1 MSRTIRC
8 IGLVLALSSLML
20 SSAALR
26 APAQDKDKDKDK
38 PAPPKAAEKPGV
50 QNVPKLPPAPPPAQ
64 KATPRPIGGPAPATK
79 TADPRFT
86 DDVTIPTDRESKR
99 LIQAAQDYIKKKE
112 WQVVCESLQSLLDGK
127 EDSFLEVTTN
137 DADGKPVTRRVSVR
151 AEASRLIG
159 ELPADG
165 LEFYQVRYG
174 PAAESR
180 LKEAIEKN
188 DPAILADVALKHLHT
203 KAGLEA
209 ANLLGTYHLDRGNY
223 LMSALCF
230 ERLLG
235 RPDADKLS
243 FKVLFKAALAYR
255 RAGDTDNAD
264 KLWKKMADRAARAE
278 LVLGKT
284 KVTVNQLRA
293 EYDRAAGLL
302 LQAGQHDWPMFRGN
316 ASRSAR
322 GIGGT
327 AYLEPRW
334 QASMLP
340 LDEPGQVDAS
350 NWIRQAL
357 AVAFQA
363 LDNKPVLPTFFP
375 IAANGKL
382 IYRTYDGVYAVSLK
396 DTDTPD
402 GKVKPGELLWATTA
416 QGGLHAMANRAD
428 KKAVVDLWFNAY
440 YRNQAQGY
448 GPPGVLFENS
458 TIGALSHDNQ
468 RVYFVDDLSI
478 PPHPYN
484 FNQQNFGGSTNL
496 GAFSDEVQFSRLTA
510 VDLETGKLRWTIGG
524 RGSSQAL
531 APVMPRGRIVNGAP
545 APVAPPPE
553 ADDKRDTLNSA
564 ADLTDT
570 FFLGPPLPLS
580 GKLYQL
586 AEKNTE
592 LKLICLDPNK
602 LDPQNL
608 PEIVWQQSLG
618 TANRRLP
625 QDSLRRLQA
634 AHLAYGD
641 GILVCPT
648 NAGVLL
654 GVDLLTHSL
663 VWAHSYRDSGAQGSG
678 EDMPGLPP
686 GFNPRGGRGIR
697 NSYMGVPAQERWRT
711 AAPIIHSGRVIFTA
725 PDSMAVHCL
734 NLRDGHLLWTHKRQ
748 EDDLY
753 LAGVF
758 GERAVIVGK
767 TQVRALNPLDGKV
780 LWDKV
785 PTGSL
790 PTGQG
795 AACDDTLFIPIHK
808 VVDDPDPGPGVL
820 AINLTNGKKVG
831 QPVKAAKKEPVGNLL
846 FVDGEMISQTALTV
860 AAFPELKRLL
870 ADIDRRLKGNPN
882 DPVGL
887 TERGSLRLNNGDL
900 ALAIDDFRTALRH
913 KPPDDTRARARN
925 RLHEALTDL
934 FQNDF
939 AGAEK
944 YLDEYRD
951 LCKVDIPTDAEPAV
965 RQKLTDEQ
973 LRREANFLSLLG
985 RGREKQGRLLDAFAA
1000 YEQFG
1005 ALTGNKELVSVV
1017 DEKNTRSR
1025 PDVWSRGRIKG
1036 MLDRATPEQRKELE
1050 TAIDQ
1055 RYQTVRGK
1063 NDVDELRK
1071 FVSVFGA
1078 HFQVGRL
1085 ALLDLAERLIAA
1097 GTPDDLTEAEAR
1109 LKAICFSPELRKA
1122 DPTTAAR
1129 AVEAMTRVYIRRGLF
1144 EDAVGLFKQL
1154 GSEFAGVT
1162 VREGKTGADLLN
1174 ELFTDKRFLPYLES
1188 QGLVWKG
1195 AFKAQAVQGTF
1206 SSLSNHPSLTIEPEG
1221 EQLPFFERNR
1231 LVLDVNTQ
1239 GGNTTQLRL
1248 LDRATN
1254 EKRWEKNNLPSA
1266 FYFNQGQPRR
1276 YAFVQG
1282 HTLVLQLNNFIYTYD
1297 VPTGKEIWKFNL
1309 FGTTPMPYANA
1320 QQNIT
1325 LDPTD
1330 GRLTLVFNDNRQEK
1344 LGSVAVVEPSYVAVL
1359 TRDGLFAFDP
1369 HRPGPSVLWTKSDV
1383 SVRADV
1389 FGDDQHVYVVESS
1402 GEGGRTVRALR
1413 AQDGVAIPVPDFA
1426 PVYGRKLRTLG
1437 RCLLLHEE
1445 GKDGNKVVRLYDVQ
1459 TGKDVW
1465 RREFA
1470 PATLVMRT
1478 EDPQLTG
1485 LVEGRNV
1492 TVLSTRTGDVL
1503 FKSQLQAEHVDKLQ
1517 EVALVGDRERLYL
1530 ALSRAPEPGLTW
1542 SANAKYGIQSLKLN
1556 GPVYALNR
1564 KGGAIDW
1571 VCDFVPYQWL
1581 VLEQVRDLP
1590 ILLFV
1595 SHFNKSGASGSAERM
1610 GVKVTGVD
1618 KRTGKLLYD
1627 REFPPHSVFQA
1638 LKTDPQAGIIELIRP
1653 DLKIAFRLE
1662 GRPIPASAAPARMPA
1677 GLTPVRIKGSI
1688 VAGDGE

>member
-8 IGLVLALSSLML
+8 IGLVFVLASLML
-20 SSAALR
+20 SSATLR
-26 APAQDKDKDKDK
+26 VPAQDKEQDKPKPVDK
-38 PAPPKAAEKPGV
+38 PAPPKPAQPP
-50 QNVPKLPPAPPPAQ
+50 VPKIAP
-64 KATPRPIGGPAPATK
+64 RIAPGAVAK
-79 TADPRFT
+79 SADPRFT

-112 WQVVCESLQSLLDGK
+112 WQVVCESLQSLLEGK
-127 EDSFLEVTTN
+127 EDSFLEVTSN

-151 AEASRLIG
+151 AEANRLIG

-174 PAAESR
+174 PGAEAR
-180 LKEAIEKN
+180 LKEALEKS
-188 DPAILADVALKHLHT
+188 DPTILADVALKYLHT
-203 KAGLEA
+203 KAGLDA

-223 LMSALCF
+223 LMAALCF
-230 ERLLG
+230 ERLLA

-255 RAGDTDNAD
+255 RAGDADNAE
-264 KLWKKMADRAARAE
+264 KLWKKMADRAARTE

-284 KVTVNQLRA
+284 KVTVEQLRA
-293 EYDRAAGLL
+293 EYDRVSALL

-316 ASRSAR
+316 AAR
-322 GIGGT
+322 TAQGIGGT

-334 QASMLP
+334 QATMLP
-340 LDEPGQVDAS
+340 LDEPGQADAT
-350 NWIRQAL
+350 NWIRQEIATSFRL
-357 AVAFQA
+357 
-363 LDNKPVLPTFFP
+363 LENKPILPTFFP

-382 IYRTYDGVYAVSLK
+382 IYRTYDGVYAVSLREM
-396 DTDTPD
+396 DTPD

-428 KKAVVDLWFNAY
+428 KKGTLEGWFTAY
-440 YRNQAQGY
+440 YRQSQY
-448 GPPGVLFENS
+448 GPAGIVFENS

-468 RVYFVDDLSI
+468 RVYFVDDLSV
-478 PPHPYN
+478 PPNP
-484 FNQQNFGGSTNL
+484 FSFQQQQFGGAANFGT
-496 GAFSDEVQFSRLTA
+496 FVDEVQFSRLTA
-510 VDLETGKLRWTIGG
+510 VDLETGKLRWTLGG

-531 APVMPRGRIVNGAP
+531 TPPVQQRRFVNGVPQP
-545 APVAPPPE
+545 ATPQPE
-553 ADDKRDTLNSA
+553 PDDKRDTLNSA

-602 LDPQNL
+602 LDVQNL

-618 TANRRLP
+618 TSNRRLP
-625 QDSLRRLQA
+625 QDSLRRAQA

-648 NAGVLL
+648 NAGVML

-663 VWAHSYRDSGAQGSG
+663 VWAHSYRDSGPHGPG
-678 EDMPGLPP
+678 EDFPGGMPP
-686 GFNPRGGRGIR
+686 GIIRGGRGIR
-697 NSYMGVPAQERWRT
+697 NPYMSSIPAQERWRP
-711 AAPIIHSGRVIFTA
+711 AAPIITAGRVIFTA
-725 PDSMAVHCL
+725 PDSAAVHCL
-734 NLRDGHLLWTHKRQ
+734 NLRDGHLLWTHKRL

-758 GERAVIVGK
+758 NDRAVIVGK
-767 TQVRALNPLDGKV
+767 TQVRALNAADGKV
-780 LWDKV
+780 LWEKV

-795 AACDDTLFIPIHK
+795 AACDDVLYVPIQK

-820 AINLTNGKKVG
+820 AINLVTGKKVG

-870 ADIDRRLKGNPN
+870 ADIDRRLKDNPN

-887 TERGSLRLNNGDL
+887 TERGALRLNNGDL

-913 KPPDDTRARARN
+913 KPPEDARGRARN
-925 RLHEALTDL
+925 RLHEAFTDL

-944 YLDEYRD
+944 YLEEYRE
-951 LCKVDIPTDAEPAV
+951 LCKVDIPPEAEPAAK
-965 RQKLTDEQ
+965 QKLADEQ

-1017 DEKNTRSR
+1017 DEKNTWSR

-1036 MLDRATPEQRKELE
+1036 MLDRASPEQRKQLE
-1050 TAIDQ
+1050 AAIDQ
-1055 RYQTVRGK
+1055 RYQAVRGK

-1071 FVSVFGA
+1071 FVAVIGA

-1097 GTPDDLTEAEAR
+1097 GAPDDLTEAEAR
-1109 LKAICFSPELRKA
+1109 LKTICFSPELRKA
-1122 DPTTAAR
+1122 DPMTAAK
-1129 AVEAMTRVYIRRGLF
+1129 AVEAMTRIYIRRGLY

-1154 GSEFAGVT
+1154 GGEFASVP
-1162 VREGKTGADLLN
+1162 VRDGKTGADLLN

-1188 QGLVWKG
+1188 QGLLWKG
-1195 AFKAQAVQGTF
+1195 TFKAVTVPGNPTTILH
-1206 SSLSNHPSLTIEPEG
+1206 SSLTIEPEG
-1221 EQLPFFERNR
+1221 EQLPFFDRHR
-1231 LVLDVNTQ
+1231 LVLDLNTQ

-1254 EKRWEKNNLPSA
+1254 EKRWEKTNLPA
-1266 FYFNQGQPRR
+1266 AHYFNSGHPRH

-1282 HTLVLQLNNFIYTYD
+1282 HTLVLQLNNFLYAFD
-1297 VPTGKEIWKFNL
+1297 VATGKEIWKYNL
-1309 FGTTPMPYANA
+1309 FGTTSMFSGNA

-1325 LDPTD
+1325 LDPND
-1330 GRLTLVFNDNRQEK
+1330 GRLTLVYNDNRQEK
-1344 LGSVAVVEPSYVAVL
+1344 LGSVGLVEPSFVAVL
-1359 TRDGLFAFDP
+1359 TREGLVALDL

-1383 SVRADV
+1383 SVRAEV

-1402 GEGGRTVRALR
+1402 GESGGRTVRALR
-1413 AQDGVAIPVPDFA
+1413 AQDGVAMPVPDFG
-1426 PVYGRKLRTLG
+1426 PLYGRKIRTLG
-1437 RCLLLHEE
+1437 RCLVLQEE

-1465 RREFA
+1465 RHEFA
-1470 PATLVMRT
+1470 PAAIIVRT
-1478 EDPQLTG
+1478 EDPKLTG
-1485 LVEGRNV
+1485 VIEGRTV
-1492 TVLSTRTGDVL
+1492 TVLTTRTGDVL
-1503 FKSQLQAEHVDKLQ
+1503 FKSQLQPEHIDKL
-1517 EVALVGDRERLYL
+1517 VDATLLSDRERQYL
-1530 ALSRAPEPGLTW
+1530 ALYRTPESGLTW
-1542 SANAKYGIQSLKLN
+1542 SSNAGFGLRSLKVN

-1564 KGGAIDW
+1564 KTGATEW
-1571 VCDFVPYQWL
+1571 VCDFVPHQWL
-1581 VLEQVRDLP
+1581 MLEQVRDLP
-1590 ILLFV
+1590 ILLFT
-1595 SHFNKSGASGSAERM
+1595 SHYNKIGASGSPERM

-1618 KRTGKLLYD
+1618 KRTGKLIFD
-1627 REFPPHSVFQA
+1627 REFPHHSQFQS
-1638 LKTDPQAGIIELIRP
+1638 LKTDPQAGTIELIRA

-1662 GRPIPASAAPARMPA
+1662 GRPVPASAAPAPS
-1677 GLTPVRIKGSI
+1677 TPSKPNVGPNVRAISGGI
-1688 VAGDGE
+1688 APGDGD